1 MNTSLFDNFD
11 AIKRNIKN
19 KNKVE
24 TKSGTAAI
32 KRKNR
37 HLTRR
42 AKSEEV
48 LRSVLPEMVDPG
60 DSYHVMSSGDVD
72 SMSFMTFYMINYAF
86 DNVLI
91 STWVMADSDIDNL
104 IHMMENGRIKKLKLC
119 LGEIYPGTYPAE
131 YSKLL
136 RMREKFNI
144 EIVVARNH
152 SKIMLMSGGNSGMD
166 LVIESSANVN
176 TNPRMEQTAI
186 HNDKGLHEFY
196 TEFFDGVKSIDKYSA
211 N

>member
-1 MNTSLFDNFD
+1 MNASLFDNFD
-11 AIKRNIKN
+11 SIKEKIRKSKIVDVKSGTTAIKR
-19 KNKVE
+19 
-24 TKSGTAAI
+24 
-32 KRKNR
+32 RNR

-48 LRSVLPEMVDPG
+48 LRSVLPDYVDTG

-72 SMSFMTFYMINYAF
+72 SMSFMTFYMVNYTF
-86 DNVLI
+86 DDVLI
-91 STWVMADSDIDNL
+91 STWVIADSDIDNL
-104 IHMMENGRIKKLKLC
+104 IDLMKNGRIKKLKLC

-131 YSKLL
+131 YSRLL
-136 RMREKFNI
+136 KMRDEFNFQM
-144 EIVVARNH
+144 VVARNH
-152 SKIMLMSGGNSGMD
+152 SKIMLMKNSDMD

-186 HNDKGLHEFY
+186 HNDKGLYDFY
-196 TEFFDGVKSIDKYSA
+196 NEFFAGVKSIDRYSS

>member
-1 MNTSLFDNFD
+1 MNASLFDSFD
-11 AIKRNIKN
+11 TIKENIRKS
-19 KNKVE
+19 KIVDV
-24 TKSGTAAI
+24 KSGTSAI

-48 LRSVLPEMVDPG
+48 LRSVLPDMVEVG
-60 DSYHVMSSGDVD
+60 VSYHVMSSGDVD
-72 SMSFMTFYMINYAF
+72 SMSYMTFFMINYCF
-86 DNVLI
+86 DEVLI
-91 STWVMADSDIDNL
+91 STWVIADSDIDNL
-104 IHMMENGRIKKLKLC
+104 IDLMSNGRIKKLKLC

-131 YSKLL
+131 YSRLL
-136 RMREKFNI
+136 KMRDDFDFEM
-144 EIVVARNH
+144 VVARNH
-152 SKIMLMSGGNSGMD
+152 SKIMLMSGGTSGMD

-186 HNDKGLHEFY
+186 HNDKGLYDFY
-196 TEFFDGVKSIDKYSA
+196 SEFFSGVKSIDRYSA

>member
-1 MNTSLFDNFD
+1 MNASLFDNFD
-11 AIKRNIKN
+11 SIKEKIRKSKI
-19 KNKVE
+19 VDV
-24 TKSGTAAI
+24 KSGTTAI

-48 LRSVLPEMVDPG
+48 LRSVLPDYVDTG
-60 DSYHVMSSGDVD
+60 DSYHVISSGDVD
-72 SMSFMTFYMINYAF
+72 SMSFMTFYMVNYAF
-86 DNVLI
+86 DDVLI
-91 STWVMADSDIDNL
+91 STWVIADSDIDNL
-104 IHMMENGRIKKLKLC
+104 IDLMKNGRIKKLKLC

-131 YSKLL
+131 YSRLL
-136 RMREKFNI
+136 KMRDEFNFQM
-144 EIVVARNH
+144 VVARNH
-152 SKIMLMSGGNSGMD
+152 SKIMLMKNSDMD

-186 HNDKGLHEFY
+186 HNDKGLYDFY
-196 TEFFDGVKSIDKYSA
+196 NEFFAGVKSIDRYSS

>member
-1 MNTSLFDNFD
+1 MNASLFDNFD
-11 AIKRNIKN
+11 SIKEKIRKSKI
-19 KNKVE
+19 VDV
-24 TKSGTAAI
+24 KSGTTAI

-48 LRSVLPEMVDPG
+48 LRSVLPDYVDTG

-72 SMSFMTFYMINYAF
+72 SMSFMTFYMVNYTF
-86 DNVLI
+86 DDVLI
-91 STWVMADSDIDNL
+91 STWVIADSDIDNL
-104 IHMMENGRIKKLKLC
+104 VDLMKNGRIKKLKLC

-131 YSKLL
+131 YSRLL
-136 RMREKFNI
+136 KMRDEFNFQM
-144 EIVVARNH
+144 VVARNH
-152 SKIMLMSGGNSGMD
+152 SKIMLMKNSDMD

-186 HNDKGLHEFY
+186 HNDKGLYDFY
-196 TEFFDGVKSIDKYSA
+196 NEFFAGVKSIDRYSS

>member
-1 MNTSLFDNFD
+1 MNASLFDNFD
-11 AIKRNIKN
+11 SIKEKIRKSKI
-19 KNKVE
+19 VDV
-24 TKSGTAAI
+24 KSGTTAI

-48 LRSVLPEMVDPG
+48 LRSVLPDYVDTG

-72 SMSFMTFYMINYAF
+72 SMSFMTFYMVNYTF
-86 DNVLI
+86 DDVLI
-91 STWVMADSDIDNL
+91 STWVIADSDIDNL
-104 IHMMENGRIKKLKLC
+104 IDLMKNGRIKKLKLC

-131 YSKLL
+131 YSRLL
-136 RMREKFNI
+136 KMRDEFNFQM
-144 EIVVARNH
+144 VVARNH
-152 SKIMLMSGGNSGMD
+152 SKIMLMKNSDMD

-186 HNDKGLHEFY
+186 HNDKGLYDFY
-196 TEFFDGVKSIDKYSA
+196 NDFFAGVKSIDRYSS

>member
-1 MNTSLFDNFD
+1 MNASLFDNFD
-11 AIKRNIKN
+11 SIKEKIRKSKI
-19 KNKVE
+19 VDV
-24 TKSGTAAI
+24 KSGTTAI

-48 LRSVLPEMVDPG
+48 LRSVLPDYVDTG

-72 SMSFMTFYMINYAF
+72 SMSFMTFYMVNYTF
-86 DNVLI
+86 DDVLI
-91 STWVMADSDIDNL
+91 STWVIADSDIDNL
-104 IHMMENGRIKKLKLC
+104 IDLMKNGRIKKLKLC

-131 YSKLL
+131 YLRLL
-136 RMREKFNI
+136 KMRDEFNFQM
-144 EIVVARNH
+144 VVARNH
-152 SKIMLMSGGNSGMD
+152 SKIMLMKNSDMD

-186 HNDKGLHEFY
+186 HNDKGLYDFY
-196 TEFFDGVKSIDKYSA
+196 NDFFTGVKSIDRYSS

>member
-1 MNTSLFDNFD
+1 MNASLFDNFD
-11 AIKRNIKN
+11 SIKEKIRKSKI
-19 KNKVE
+19 VDV
-24 TKSGTAAI
+24 KSGTTAI

-48 LRSVLPEMVDPG
+48 LRSVLPDYVDTG

-72 SMSFMTFYMINYAF
+72 SMSFMTFYMVNYTF
-86 DNVLI
+86 DDVLI
-91 STWVMADSDIDNL
+91 STWVIADSDIDNL
-104 IHMMENGRIKKLKLC
+104 IDLMKNGRIKKLKLC

-131 YSKLL
+131 YSRLL
-136 RMREKFNI
+136 NMRDEFNFQM
-144 EIVVARNH
+144 VVARNH
-152 SKIMLMSGGNSGMD
+152 SKIMLMKNSDMD

-186 HNDKGLHEFY
+186 HNDKGLYDFY
-196 TEFFDGVKSIDKYSA
+196 NDFFAGVKSIDRYSS

>member
-1 MNTSLFDNFD
+1 MNASLFDNFD
-11 AIKRNIKN
+11 SIKEKIRKSKI
-19 KNKVE
+19 VDV
-24 TKSGTAAI
+24 KSGTTAI

-48 LRSVLPEMVDPG
+48 LRSVLPDYVDTG

-72 SMSFMTFYMINYAF
+72 SMSFMTFYMVNYTF
-86 DNVLI
+86 DDVLI
-91 STWVMADSDIDNL
+91 STWVIADSDIDNL
-104 IHMMENGRIKKLKLC
+104 IDLMKNGRIKKLKLC

-131 YSKLL
+131 YSRLL
-136 RMREKFNI
+136 KMRDEFNFQM
-144 EIVVARNH
+144 VVARNH
-152 SKIMLMSGGNSGMD
+152 SKIMLMKNSDMD

-186 HNDKGLHEFY
+186 HNDKGLYDFY
-196 TEFFDGVKSIDKYSA
+196 NEFFAGVKSIDRYSS

>member
-1 MNTSLFDNFD
+1 MNASLFDNFD
-11 AIKRNIKN
+11 SIKEKIRKSKI
-19 KNKVE
+19 VDV
-24 TKSGTAAI
+24 KSGTTAI

-48 LRSVLPEMVDPG
+48 LRSVLPDYVDTG

-72 SMSFMTFYMINYAF
+72 SMSFMTFYMVNYTF
-86 DNVLI
+86 DDVLI
-91 STWVMADSDIDNL
+91 STWVIADSDIDNL
-104 IHMMENGRIKKLKLC
+104 IDLMKNGRIKKLKLC
-119 LGEIYPGTYPAE
+119 LGEIYPGTYPDE
-131 YSKLL
+131 YSRLL
-136 RMREKFNI
+136 KMRDEFNFQM
-144 EIVVARNH
+144 VVARNH
-152 SKIMLMSGGNSGMD
+152 SKIMLMKNSDMD

-186 HNDKGLHEFY
+186 HNDKGLYDFY
-196 TEFFDGVKSIDKYSA
+196 NEFFAGVKSIDRYSS

>member
-1 MNTSLFDNFD
+1 MAPSLFDNFED
-11 AIKRNIKN
+11 IKQHIKL

-24 TKSGTAAI
+24 TKSGTSVI
-32 KRKNR
+32 KRRNR

-48 LRSVLPEMVDPG
+48 LRSILPDYVGCG

-72 SMSFMTFYMINYAF
+72 SMSFMTFYMINYCF
-86 DNVLI
+86 DDVLI
-91 STWVMADSDIDNL
+91 STWVIADSDIDNL
-104 IHMMENGRIKKLKLC
+104 IDMMRNGRIKRLRLF

-136 RMREKFNI
+136 KMRDEFDFKM
-144 EIVVARNH
+144 VVARNH
-152 SKIMLMSGGNSGMD
+152 SKIMLMGGGSSKMD

-186 HNDKGLHEFY
+186 HNDKGLYDFY
-196 TEFFDGVKSIDKYSA
+196 SEFFDGVKSIDRYSSH
-211 N
+211 

>member
-1 MNTSLFDNFD
+1 MNSSLFDNFD
-11 AIKRNIKN
+11 AIKRNIAN

-24 TKSGTAAI
+24 NKSGTSAI
-32 KRKNR
+32 RRKNR

-48 LRSVLPEMVDPG
+48 LRSVLPDYVDAG

-72 SMSFMTFYMINYAF
+72 SMSFMTFYMINYKF
-86 DNVLI
+86 DDVLI
-91 STWVMADSDIDNL
+91 STWVIADSDIDAL
-104 IHMMENGRIKKLKLC
+104 IDMFRNGRIKKLRLF
-119 LGEIYPGTYPAE
+119 LGEIYPGSYPAE
-131 YSKLL
+131 YSRLL
-136 RMREKFNI
+136 KMREEFDF

-152 SKIMLMSGGNSGMD
+152 SKIMLMGGGNSGMS

-186 HNDKGLHEFY
+186 HNDKGLYEFY
-196 TEFFDGVKSIDKYSA
+196 SDFFSGVKSIDKYSA

>member
-1 MNTSLFDNFD
+1 MNASLFDNFD
-11 AIKRNIKN
+11 SIKEKIRKSKI
-19 KNKVE
+19 VDV
-24 TKSGTAAI
+24 KSGTTAI

-48 LRSVLPEMVDPG
+48 LRSVLPDYVDTG
-60 DSYHVMSSGDVD
+60 DSYHVISSGDVD
-72 SMSFMTFYMINYAF
+72 SMSFMTFYMVNYTF
-86 DNVLI
+86 DDVLI
-91 STWVMADSDIDNL
+91 STWVIADSDIDNL
-104 IHMMENGRIKKLKLC
+104 IDLMKNGRIKKLKLC

-131 YSKLL
+131 YSRLL
-136 RMREKFNI
+136 KMRDEFNFQM
-144 EIVVARNH
+144 VVARNH
-152 SKIMLMSGGNSGMD
+152 SKIMLMKNSDMD

-186 HNDKGLHEFY
+186 HNDKGLYDFY
-196 TEFFDGVKSIDKYSA
+196 NEFFAGVKSIDRYSS

>member
-1 MNTSLFDNFD
+1 MNASLFDNFD
-11 AIKRNIKN
+11 SIKEKIRKSKI
-19 KNKVE
+19 VDV
-24 TKSGTAAI
+24 KSGTTAI

-48 LRSVLPEMVDPG
+48 LRSVLPDYVDTG

-72 SMSFMTFYMINYAF
+72 SMSFMTFYMVNYAF
-86 DNVLI
+86 DDVLI
-91 STWVMADSDIDNL
+91 STWVIADSDIDNL
-104 IHMMENGRIKKLKLC
+104 IDLMKNGRIKKLKLC

-131 YSKLL
+131 YSRLL
-136 RMREKFNI
+136 KMRDEFNFQM
-144 EIVVARNH
+144 VVARNH
-152 SKIMLMSGGNSGMD
+152 SKIMLMKNSDMD

-186 HNDKGLHEFY
+186 HNDKGLYDFY
-196 TEFFDGVKSIDKYSA
+196 NEFFAGVKSIDRYSS

>member
-1 MNTSLFDNFD
+1 MNASLFDSFD
-11 AIKRNIKN
+11 TIKENIRKS
-19 KNKVE
+19 KIVDV
-24 TKSGTAAI
+24 KSGTSAI

-48 LRSVLPEMVDPG
+48 LRSVLPDMVEVG
-60 DSYHVMSSGDVD
+60 VSYHVMSSGDVD
-72 SMSFMTFYMINYAF
+72 SMSYMTFFMINYCF
-86 DNVLI
+86 DEVLI
-91 STWVMADSDIDNL
+91 STWVIADSDIDNL
-104 IHMMENGRIKKLKLC
+104 IDLMSNGRIKKLKLC

-131 YSKLL
+131 YSSLL
-136 RMREKFNI
+136 KMRDDFDFEM
-144 EIVVARNH
+144 VVARNH
-152 SKIMLMSGGNSGMD
+152 SKIMLMSGGTSGMD

-186 HNDKGLHEFY
+186 HNDKGLYDFY
-196 TEFFDGVKSIDKYSA
+196 SEFFSGVKSIDRYSA

>member
-1 MNTSLFDNFD
+1 MNASLFDSFD
-11 AIKRNIKN
+11 TIKENIRKS
-19 KNKVE
+19 KIVDV
-24 TKSGTAAI
+24 KSGTSAI

-48 LRSVLPEMVDPG
+48 LRSVLPDMVEVG
-60 DSYHVMSSGDVD
+60 VSYHVMSSGDVD
-72 SMSFMTFYMINYAF
+72 SMSFMTFYMINYSF

-91 STWVMADSDIDNL
+91 STWVIADSDIDNL
-104 IHMMENGRIKKLKLC
+104 IDLMESGRIKNLKLC

-131 YSKLL
+131 YSRLL
-136 RMREKFNI
+136 KMRDDFSFEM
-144 EIVVARNH
+144 VVARNH
-152 SKIMLMSGGNSGMD
+152 SKIMLMSGGDSGMD

-186 HNDKGLHEFY
+186 HNDKGLYDFY
-196 TEFFDGVKSIDKYSA
+196 ADFFAGVKSIDKYSA

>member
-1 MNTSLFDNFD
+1 VNASLFDNFD
-11 AIKRNIKN
+11 AIKRNISN

-24 TKSGTAAI
+24 TKSGTSAI

-48 LRSVLPEMVDPG
+48 LRSILPDSVDVG

-72 SMSFMTFYMINYAF
+72 SMSFMTFYMINYKF
-86 DNVLI
+86 DEVLI
-91 STWVMADSDIDNL
+91 STWVIADSDIDNL
-104 IHMMENGRIKKLKLC
+104 IDMMRHDRIKKLRLY

-136 RMREKFNI
+136 KMREEFDF
-144 EIVVARNH
+144 EMVVARNH
-152 SKIMLMSGGNSGMD
+152 SKIMLMSGGTSGMT

-186 HNDKGLHEFY
+186 HNDKGLHDFY
-196 TEFFDGVKSIDKYSA
+196 SEFFSGVKSIDKYSA

>member
-1 MNTSLFDNFD
+1 MNASLFDSFD
-11 AIKRNIKN
+11 TIKENIRKS
-19 KNKVE
+19 KIVDV
-24 TKSGTAAI
+24 KSGTSAI

-48 LRSVLPEMVDPG
+48 LRSVLPDMVEVG
-60 DSYHVMSSGDVD
+60 VSYHVMSSGDVD
-72 SMSFMTFYMINYAF
+72 SMSYMTFFMINYCF
-86 DNVLI
+86 DEVLI
-91 STWVMADSDIDNL
+91 STWVIADSDIDNL
-104 IHMMENGRIKKLKLC
+104 IDLMKNGRIKKLKLC

-131 YSKLL
+131 YSRLL
-136 RMREKFNI
+136 RMRNDFDFEM
-144 EIVVARNH
+144 VVARNH
-152 SKIMLMSGGNSGMD
+152 SKIMLMGGGMSGMD

-186 HNDKGLHEFY
+186 HNDKGLYDFY
-196 TEFFDGVKSIDKYSA
+196 AEFFAGVKSIDRYSA

>member
-1 MNTSLFDNFD
+1 MNASLFDNFD
-11 AIKRNIKN
+11 SIKEKIRKSKI
-19 KNKVE
+19 VDV
-24 TKSGTAAI
+24 KSGTTAI

-48 LRSVLPEMVDPG
+48 LRSVLPDYVDTG

-72 SMSFMTFYMINYAF
+72 SMSFMTFYMVNYTF
-86 DNVLI
+86 DDVLI
-91 STWVMADSDIDNL
+91 STWVIADSDIDNL
-104 IHMMENGRIKKLKLC
+104 IDLMKNGRIKKLKLC

-131 YSKLL
+131 YARLL
-136 RMREKFNI
+136 KMRDEFNFQM
-144 EIVVARNH
+144 VVARNH
-152 SKIMLMSGGNSGMD
+152 SKIMLMKNSDMD

-186 HNDKGLHEFY
+186 HNDKGLYDFY
-196 TEFFDGVKSIDKYSA
+196 NDFFAGVKSIDRYSS

>member
-1 MNTSLFDNFD
+1 MNASLFDNFD
-11 AIKRNIKN
+11 SIKEKIRKSKI
-19 KNKVE
+19 VDV
-24 TKSGTAAI
+24 KSGTTAI

-48 LRSVLPEMVDPG
+48 LRSVLPDYVDTG

-72 SMSFMTFYMINYAF
+72 SMSFMTFYMVNYTF
-86 DNVLI
+86 DDVLI
-91 STWVMADSDIDNL
+91 STWVIADSDIDNL
-104 IHMMENGRIKKLKLC
+104 IDLMKNGRIKKLKLC
-119 LGEIYPGTYPAE
+119 LGEIYPGTYPDE
-131 YSKLL
+131 YSRLL
-136 RMREKFNI
+136 KMRDEFNFQM
-144 EIVVARNH
+144 VVARNH
-152 SKIMLMSGGNSGMD
+152 SKIMLMKNSDMD

-186 HNDKGLHEFY
+186 HNDKGLYDFY
-196 TEFFDGVKSIDKYSA
+196 NDFFTGVKSIDRYSS